1 MQQVLKNDKV
11 SKRLRDV
18 VIRLMEMQ
26 LGAYETNLKKILDK
40 VKDLNDKQL
49 IITIELEEIR

>member
-26 LGAYETNLKKILDK
+26 LGAFETILK
-40 VKDLNDKQL
+40 N
-49 IITIELEEIR
+49 IR

>member
-26 LGAYETNLKKILDK
+26 LGAFETILKKILDD
-40 VKDLNDKQL
+40 VKDLDDKQL
-49 IITIELEEIR
+49 IITIELQEIR

>member
-1 MQQVLKNDKV
+1 
-11 SKRLRDV
+11 
-18 VIRLMEMQ
+18 MEMQ

-49 IITIELEEIR
+49 IITIELEEIRWALF